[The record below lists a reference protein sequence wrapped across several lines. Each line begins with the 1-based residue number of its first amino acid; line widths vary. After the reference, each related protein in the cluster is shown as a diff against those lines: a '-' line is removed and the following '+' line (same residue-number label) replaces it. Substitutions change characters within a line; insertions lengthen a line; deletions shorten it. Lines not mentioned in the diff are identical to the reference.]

1 MAYLP
6 RELLRDP
13 ENEER
18 VHNILEDFNQDL
30 VPAGQNLKEEAI
42 KQLEA
47 LGEDRVIEGLKS
59 GLFSTVP

>member
-18 VHNILEDFNQDL
+18 VHNILEEFNQDL
-30 VPAGQNLKEEAI
+30 VPAGQDLKREAI

-47 LGEDRVIEGLKS
+47 LGEDRVIEGLRS
-59 GLFSTVP
+59 GLFSIVP